1 MNIKWR
7 EILIYSFFAY
17 LFSWTYWLTALLG
30 KNPAHPFNWLPGY
43 GPSIGMFG
51 PMLAAVIMRRFI
63 SKEGFKGSVRV
74 SHPFKFYAI
83 LKYFVFNVRV
93 KNSGS

>member
-7 EILIYSFFAY
+7 EILIYSFLAY

-63 SKEGFKGSVRV
+63 SKEGFKIPKETLLT
-74 SHPFKFYAI
+74 SHIRGRARRSQMMETRHCASK
-83 LKYFVFNVRV
+83 
-93 KNSGS
+93 